1 MAGYPQQMM
10 FAMVPQAVVMPS
22 AVVMPPAVLMP
33 PIAAPVGID
42 IATEVQ
48 RMVECEGF
56 KPMALADAE
65 ARLGSAS
72 QKYLASNCLRLEQV
86 LKLHTSLISVWSQDD
101 TGVLMVSVPSSPW
114 LGADAKPPSE
124 HGPTGPKQKENRDQV
139 LTGILR
145 GKALDIIE
153 DLTNIPDLQESLRD
167 IAAILLTSP
176 DRTMLVSSLGN
187 RISTRTRNFLRCA
200 KLRTAQ
206 LLRCFSDDFFLEEK
220 GAGTTVTYA
229 KAAPKQYYVTP
240 QQHQRIDSA
249 RHARLLK
256 LATDVTMDFRQA
268 KDISAGDLIE
278 KLCSEGTQGMLLIDC
293 RSEAEQVLSA
303 LPGAVQLYHVTAEH
317 LQQAAFVVAY
327 CCIGCRSAE
336 WCQELSSSAVAH
348 KLHYLK
354 GGIAAWLHE
363 GGQLIQPNTGMPC
376 RLVHCW
382 TWELTPFFPTRG
394 CEVHSPAQ
402 LGTMAQTE
410 IESSPQR
417 SLTRASRARL
427 DRLRNLAW
435 EVRLRYC
442 PSVLCL
448 DAEDVQRLISESATG
463 GYIFV
468 DVRTNEERQVSTIS
482 CPTCPTITKEE
493 FLQKMAGNLP
503 NLPYTFLVFCTVG
516 GRSGRFCQDLLTEPQ
531 KHGVHGKVNSSQMKS
546 ILGGIAAW
554 VHAGGNLVDTLGNP
568 TRKVSPWCQ
577 AFMDIFP
584 VSGAE
589 LVLDELQVVPQDA
602 RAFIDCKSCAEMAAE
617 VSAPG
622 RILRTCQALAPE
634 VLADTLSRAAETC
647 APYDD

>member
-1 MAGYPQQMM
+1 MAGYMPQVM
-10 FAMVPQAVVMPS
+10 FAVVPPS
-22 AVVMPPAVLMP
+22 VLVP

-56 KPMALADAE
+56 KPLRLPDAE
-65 ARLGSAS
+65 SRLSPAS
-72 QKYLASNCLRLEQV
+72 SKYLIGNCLRLEQV
-86 LKLHTSLISVWSQDD
+86 LKLHPSLISLWSQDD
-101 TGVLMVSVPSSPW
+101 GVLMVSVPSSPW
-114 LGADAKPPSE
+114 LGANPKPPSE

-187 RISTRTRNFLRCA
+187 RISTKTRNFLRCA

-206 LLRCFSDDFFLEEK
+206 LLRCFSDDFLLEEK

-229 KAAPKQYYVTP
+229 KAAPQQYYVTP

-268 KDISAGDLIE
+268 RGMSAGDLIE
-278 KLCSEGTQGMLLIDC
+278 KLCKEGTNGMLLIDC
-293 RSEAEQVLSA
+293 RTESEQVISA

-336 WCQELSSSAVAH
+336 WCQELSNSAVAH
-348 KLHYLK
+348 KLHFLK

-363 GGQLIQPNTGMPC
+363 GGQLIQPSTGMPC

-382 TWELTPFFPTRG
+382 TFELVPFFPTRG
-394 CEVHSPAQ
+394 CDVHRPE
-402 LGTMAQTE
+402 LGVNAPSE

-448 DAEDVQRLISESATG
+448 DAEEVQRLVAAPNA

-468 DVRTNEERQVSTIS
+468 DVRTPEERQVSTIS
-482 CPTCPTITKEE
+482 SPTCPTITKEE

-516 GRSGRFCQDLLTEPQ
+516 GRSGRFCQDMLTEPE
-531 KHGVHGKVNSSQMKS
+531 KIGLRCKVNSSQLKS
-546 ILGGIAAW
+546 ILGGIAGW
-554 VHAGGNLVDTLGNP
+554 VHVGGGLVDPFGNP
-568 TRKVSPWCQ
+568 TSKVSPWCQ

-634 VLADTLSRAAETC
+634 VLADTLYRAAETC

>member
-1 MAGYPQQMM
+1 MAGYMPQVM
-10 FAMVPQAVVMPS
+10 FAVVPPS
-22 AVVMPPAVLMP
+22 VLVP

-56 KPMALADAE
+56 KPLCLPDAE
-65 ARLGSAS
+65 SRLSPAS
-72 QKYLASNCLRLEQV
+72 QKYLLGNCLRLEQV
-86 LKLHTSLISVWSQDD
+86 LKLHPSLISLWSQDGTQIRMHVSSLLQLSAAAQD
-101 TGVLMVSVPSSPW
+101 DGVLMVSVPSSPW
-114 LGADAKPPSE
+114 LGANPKPPSE
-124 HGPTGPKQKENRDQV
+124 HGPTGPRQKENRDQV

-176 DRTMLVSSLGN
+176 DRTGSGDAIVSRLLLPLLQGLCS
-187 RISTRTRNFLRCA
+187 NFLRCA

-206 LLRCFSDDFFLEEK
+206 LLRCFSDDFLLEEID
-220 GAGTTVTYA
+220 
-229 KAAPKQYYVTP
+229 
-240 QQHQRIDSA
+240 RIDSA

-268 KDISAGDLIE
+268 RGMSAGDLIE
-278 KLCSEGTQGMLLIDC
+278 KLCKEGTNGMLLIDC
-293 RSEAEQVLSA
+293 RTEAEQVISA

-317 LQQAAFVVAY
+317 LQQAAAFVVAY

-348 KLHYLK
+348 KLHFLK

-363 GGQLIQPNTGMPC
+363 GGQLIQPSSGMPC

-382 TWELTPFFPTRG
+382 TFELVPFFPTRG
-394 CEVHSPAQ
+394 CEVHRPE
-402 LGTMAQTE
+402 LGVTAPSE

-448 DAEDVQRLISESATG
+448 DAEEVQRLVAAPNA

-468 DVRTNEERQVSTIS
+468 DVRTAEERQVSTIS
-482 CPTCPTITKEE
+482 SPTCPTITKEE

-516 GRSGRFCQDLLTEPQ
+516 GRSGRFCQDMLTEPE
-531 KHGVHGKVNSSQMKS
+531 KVGLRCKVNSSQLKS
-546 ILGGIAAW
+546 ILGGIAGW
-554 VHAGGNLVDTLGNP
+554 VHVGGGLVDPFGNP
-568 TRKVSPWCQ
+568 TSKVSPWCQ

-634 VLADTLSRAAETC
+634 VLADTLYRAAETC

>member
-1 MAGYPQQMM
+1 MPQV
-10 FAMVPQAVVMPS
+10 MVALV
-22 AVVMPPAVLMP
+22 PPPLMVP

-56 KPMALADAE
+56 KPIALQDVE
-65 ARLGSAS
+65 SRLSPAS
-72 QKYLASNCLRLEQV
+72 QKYLASNCIRLEQV
-86 LKLHTSLISVWSQDD
+86 LKLHPALLSVWSQEDNS
-101 TGVLMVSVPSSPW
+101 LMVSVPSSPW
-114 LGADAKPPSE
+114 LGQNSKPPSE
-124 HGPTGPKQKENRDQV
+124 HGSVGPKHKENRDQV

-167 IAAILLTSP
+167 IAGILLTAQ

-187 RISTRTRNFLRCA
+187 RISAKTRNFLRCA

-206 LLRCFSDDFFLEEK
+206 LLRCFSDDFILEEK

-249 RHARLLK
+249 RHVRLLK
-256 LATDVTMDFRQA
+256 LATDVTMDYRQA
-268 KDISAGDLIE
+268 KEILAGELIE
-278 KLCSEGTQGMLLIDC
+278 KICREGSRGMLLIDC
-293 RSEAEQVLSA
+293 RTEAEQLISA
-303 LPGAVQLYHVTAEH
+303 LPGAVQLYYVTADH

-336 WCQELSSSAVAH
+336 WCQELCGSAVAH

-354 GGIAAWLHE
+354 GGVAAWLHE
-363 GGQLIQPNTGMPC
+363 GGQLIQPSTGLPC
-376 RLVHCW
+376 RLVHSW
-382 TWELTPFFPTRG
+382 AWELTAFFPTRG
-394 CEVHSPAQ
+394 CDVHGPDASSG
-402 LGTMAQTE
+402 LSSE
-410 IESSPQR
+410 LESSPER
-417 SLTRASRARL
+417 SLTRASKARL
-427 DRLRNLAW
+427 ERLRNLAW

-448 DAEDVQRLISESATG
+448 EAEEVLRLVTSSSNG
-463 GYIFV
+463 RYIFV
-468 DVRTNEERQVSTIS
+468 DVRTAEERQVSTIS
-482 CPTCPTITKEE
+482 CPTCPTMTREE
-493 FLQKMAGNLP
+493 FLENMANNLP
-503 NLPYTFLVFCTVG
+503 NLPYTFLIFCTVG
-516 GRSGRFCQDLLTEPQ
+516 GRSGRFCQDLLTEPE
-531 KHGVHGKVNSSQMKS
+531 KLGVHCKVHSSQLKS

-554 VHAGGNLVDTLGNP
+554 VHSGGALVDPMGKQ

-602 RAFIDCKSCAEMAAE
+602 RAFIDCKSCAEMAAA

-634 VLADTLSRAAETC
+634 VLADTLVRAAETC

>member
-1 MAGYPQQMM
+1 V
-10 FAMVPQAVVMPS
+10 VPPS
-22 AVVMPPAVLMP
+22 VLVP

-56 KPMALADAE
+56 KPLCLPDAE
-65 ARLGSAS
+65 SRLSPAS
-72 QKYLASNCLRLEQV
+72 QKYLLGNCLRLEQV
-86 LKLHTSLISVWSQDD
+86 LKLHPSLISLWSQDD
-101 TGVLMVSVPSSPW
+101 GVLMVSVPSSPW
-114 LGADAKPPSE
+114 LGANPKPPSE
-124 HGPTGPKQKENRDQV
+124 HGPTGPRQKENRDQV

-206 LLRCFSDDFFLEEK
+206 LLRCFSDDFLLEEK

-268 KDISAGDLIE
+268 RGMSAGDLIE
-278 KLCSEGTQGMLLIDC
+278 KLCKEGTNGMLLIDC
-293 RSEAEQVLSA
+293 RTEAEQVISA

-348 KLHYLK
+348 KLHFLK

-363 GGQLIQPNTGMPC
+363 GGQLIQPSSGMPC

-382 TWELTPFFPTRG
+382 TFELVPFFPTRG
-394 CEVHSPAQ
+394 CEVHRPE
-402 LGTMAQTE
+402 LGVTAPSE

-448 DAEDVQRLISESATG
+448 DAEEVQRLVAAPNA

-468 DVRTNEERQVSTIS
+468 DVRTAEERQVSTIS
-482 CPTCPTITKEE
+482 SPTCPTITKEE

-516 GRSGRFCQDLLTEPQ
+516 GRSGRFCQDMLTEPE
-531 KHGVHGKVNSSQMKS
+531 KVGLRCKVNSSQLKS
-546 ILGGIAAW
+546 ILGGIAGW
-554 VHAGGNLVDTLGNP
+554 VHVGGGLVDPFGNP
-568 TRKVSPWCQ
+568 TSKVSPWCQ

-584 VSGAE
+584 VSGVE

-634 VLADTLSRAAETC
+634 VLADTLYRAAETC